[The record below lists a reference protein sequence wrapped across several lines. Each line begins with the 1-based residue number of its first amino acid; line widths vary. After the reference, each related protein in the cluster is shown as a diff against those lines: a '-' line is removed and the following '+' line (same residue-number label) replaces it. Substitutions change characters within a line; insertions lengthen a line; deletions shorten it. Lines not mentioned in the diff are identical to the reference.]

1 MWYVCDIC
9 VNAGMC
15 GICVCRFSCVASI
28 GGTCTCSCVWR
39 TYVNMFVFVWYV
51 CVYVHE
57 CAHEWRPQV
66 GTGCSLELDP
76 SYNLELTDLVS
87 LASQFALRIPVSIF

>member
-1 MWYVCDIC
+1 MRLVFSMCMCVYMVCLHVNVC
-9 VNAGMC
+9 VCMC
-15 GICVCRFSCVASI
+15 GH
-28 GGTCTCSCVWR
+28 
-39 TYVNMFVFVWYV
+39 TYMFMYT
-51 CVYVHE
+51 YIRIYE

-87 LASQFALRIPVSIF
+87 LASQFALRIPVSTSWIWDDTGPTVPA